1 MGLMDY
7 IPGLPHIPLP
17 DIELPHIPNP
27 FQSSGP
33 QMPEHGPA
41 NPPAVAP
48 GADGHPSQSI
58 HDRYQAQAYGTLGMT
73 PQQFGSM
80 DPVERNTRINAAYSQ
95 MYMDNP
101 DVMKWAGM
109 ASYASETVGV
119 GMMQAGALNIPGVQG
134 LTGAPDG
141 DRLGQLFAQ
150 GNGELFQD
158 IYWQHLA
165 FQHGGV
171 DELRRAAKE
180 DPSSIDPRQI
190 AAWAQMDEGQKALHM
205 AQASGD
211 QAAIKA
217 AQDRIWAGNGNL
229 LEFEQK
235 EFLRRHVYEAAPDAR
250 DAVGFLSG
258 PWNMLGVNS
267 PIPGGEE
274 FHDYRDRTG
283 ATGQAD
289 VGDTEQRWDW
299 ISNSMLPSFRD
310 RETNH
315 NPEMMQD
322 MRRMVANRNTGIPG
336 LPVNTEDPL
345 DSPTHMPSWM
355 PSGLHLPSL
364 SDIPKMLPSLPSLP
378 SLSDVRDAIPSLS
391 DVRDA
396 LPSLPSMHDVRE
408 ALPSIPSLSDVRD
421 ALPSLPS
428 MSDVRHALPSL
439 SNPFSGLF

>member
-1 MGLMDY
+1 MDY
-7 IPGLPHIPLP
+7 LPSLPGLSLP
-17 DIELPHIPNP
+17 DIDIPNP
-27 FQSSGP
+27 FHSSGP

-41 NPPAVAP
+41 QAPAVAP
-48 GADGHPSQSI
+48 GADGHPSQSLR
-58 HDRYQAQAYGTLGMT
+58 DRYQSQAYATLGMT
-73 PQQFGSM
+73 PQQFEGM
-80 DPVERNTRINAAYSQ
+80 DPVERNTRINAAYAQ

-134 LTGAPDG
+134 MTGAPDG
-141 DRLGQLFAQ
+141 DRLRQLFAQ

-180 DPSSIDPRQI
+180 SPGSVDPRQI
-190 AAWAQMDEGQKALHM
+190 AAWAEMDDGQRMLRE

-211 QAAIKA
+211 QAAIQA
-217 AQDRIWAGNGNL
+217 AQDRIWQGNGDL
-229 LEFEQK
+229 LQFEQR
-235 EFLRRHVYEAAPDAR
+235 EFLRKHVYESAPDAR

-258 PWNMLGVNS
+258 PWNVLGVNS
-267 PIPGGEE
+267 PIPGGES

-283 ATGQAD
+283 RTGTAD
-289 VGDTEQRWDW
+289 VGDTDQRWDW

-315 NPEMMQD
+315 HGDMMQD
-322 MRRMVANRNTGIPG
+322 MRRMVANRNTGVPG

-345 DSPTHMPSWM
+345 DSPTHLPSWV
-355 PSGLHLPSL
+355 PTSLHLPSM
-364 SDIPKMLPSLPSLP
+364 SDIPKMLPSLPSMP
-378 SLSDVRDAIPSLS
+378 S
-391 DVRDA
+391 
-396 LPSLPSMHDVRE
+396 LPSLPSM
-408 ALPSIPSLSDVRD
+408 SDVRD

-428 MSDVRHALPSL
+428 MSDVRDALPSL
-439 SNPFSGLF
+439 PSMGDVRDALPALSNPFTGLF